1 MLNQIINLQILPYKQ
16 YFVIVLRSI
25 RDWIANVA
33 RVGMLDD
40 LDIIRDWQELLKNN
54 LSTSVQAWVDLLVQ
68 LEINY
73 WHLTKPKTSRKQL
86 EYLADLLEPDVVS
99 EEYKR
104 LVNLIA

>member
-1 MLNQIINLQILPYKQ
+1 MQIDEGLRKQ

-54 LSTSVQAWVDLLVQ
+54 LSTNVQAWVDLLVQ

-86 EYLADLLEPDVVS
+86 EYLADLLEPNVVTY
-99 EEYKR
+99 EYATLLK
-104 LVNLIA
+104 VVA